1 MSDKSGNSSKDN
13 NMYLSVSSRAASA
26 YNRVGLETGVQS
38 ADPHELINMLFN
50 GLLDTLV
57 VAKGAMERQDIA
69 AKGKAI
75 SKAVR
80 LLDEGLKAALS
91 PAGGELSANLGNL
104 YDYCI
109 RRLTHANIHN
119 DAEAIEEV
127 RALIDPIADSWR
139 TIRSAATQ

>member
-1 MSDKSGNSSKDN
+1 
-13 NMYLSVSSRAASA
+13 MYLSVSSRAASA

-80 LLDEGLKAALS
+80 LLDEGLKAGLS
-91 PAGGELSANLGNL
+91 PAGGQLSVNLGNL

-119 DAEAIEEV
+119 DIEAVEEV
-127 RALIDPIADSWR
+127 RSLIDPIADSWR

>member
-1 MSDKSGNSSKDN
+1 
-13 NMYLSVSSRAASA
+13 MYLSVSSRAASA

-80 LLDEGLKAALS
+80 LLDEGLKAGLS
-91 PAGGELSANLGNL
+91 PAGGELSVNLGNL

-119 DAEAIEEV
+119 DVAAIEEV
-127 RALIDPIADSWR
+127 RGLIDPIADSWR
-139 TIRSAATQ
+139 TIRPAATQ

>member
-1 MSDKSGNSSKDN
+1 
-13 NMYLSVSSRAASA
+13 MYLSVSSRAASA

-57 VAKGAMERQDIA
+57 VAKGAMERQDLA

-80 LLDEGLKAALS
+80 LLDEGLKAGLS
-91 PAGGELSANLGNL
+91 PAGGQLSVNLGNL

-119 DAEAIEEV
+119 DVEAVEEV
-127 RALIDPIADSWR
+127 RNLIDPIAESWR
-139 TIRSAATQ
+139 TIRPSANQ

>member
-1 MSDKSGNSSKDN
+1 MSDKSGNSHKGN

-80 LLDEGLKAALS
+80 LLDEGLKAGLS
-91 PAGGELSANLGNL
+91 PAGGQLSVNLGNL

-119 DAEAIEEV
+119 DIEAVEEV
-127 RALIDPIADSWR
+127 RSLIDPIADSWR